1 MTRAEM
7 RRNKRELER
16 KHILTGAQ
24 LQERDA
30 KIVDHCT
37 KEAFILILGLATLVI
52 RDDFGK
58 LMKKE
63 GRESRFID
71 KMLDI
76 YQSSDLSIEEAKE
89 VIRNN
94 SDILDI
100 KEVVK

>member
-1 MTRAEM
+1 LKRAEI

-37 KEAFILILGLATLVI
+37 NEAFILILGLATMVI

-71 KMLDI
+71 MMLEI
-76 YQSSDLSIEEAKE
+76 YGSQDLATDDLREI
-89 VIRNN
+89 IRTN
-94 SDILDI
+94 SDIEDI
-100 KEVVK
+100 KEAI

>member
-1 MTRAEM
+1 MNRAEI
-7 RRNKRELER
+7 RRAKRELER
-16 KHILTGAQ
+16 KYILTGAQ

-37 KEAFILILGLATLVI
+37 SEAFILILALATLLI

-71 KMLDI
+71 MMIKI
-76 YQSSDLSIEEAKE
+76 YESNDLSTEELRE
-89 VIRNN
+89 IIRNN
-94 SDILDI
+94 SDIEDI
-100 KEVVK
+100 REAI

>member
-1 MTRAEM
+1 MKRAEI

-37 KEAFILILGLATLVI
+37 NEAFILILGLATLVI

-71 KMLDI
+71 MMLEL
-76 YQSSDLSIEEAKE
+76 YGSKDLATDDLREI
-89 VIRNN
+89 IRNN
-94 SDILDI
+94 SDIEDI
-100 KEVVK
+100 KEAI

>member
-1 MTRAEM
+1 MTRAEI

-24 LQERDA
+24 LQERDY
-30 KIVDHCT
+30 KIVDKCT
-37 KEAFILILGLATLVI
+37 REAFILILGLATIII
-52 RDDFGK
+52 RDDFGT

-71 KMLDI
+71 MMLDI
-76 YQSSDLSIEEAKE
+76 YSATDLSIEEARE

-94 SDILDI
+94 SDIDDI
-100 KEVVK
+100 REAI

>member
-1 MTRAEM
+1 MTRAEI

-30 KIVDHCT
+30 KIVNHCT
-37 KEAFILILGLATLVI
+37 NEAFILILGLATIVI

-58 LMKKE
+58 LMKKD
-63 GRESRFID
+63 GREGRFID
-71 KMLDI
+71 MMLDQ
-76 YQSSDLSIEEAKE
+76 YQATDLSIEEAKE

-94 SDILDI
+94 SDIEDI
-100 KEVVK
+100 KEAI